1 MTPFHPNPRHPSLE
15 LRPRC
20 RSRIWSRCGPTALET
35 RVHRIARERPHR
47 RNSIPHTNR
56 FRSWPDRHRFAIDYP
71 RGSESDD
78 PLGRGSSFDPSTFP
92 VSASGTIAARPRPG
106 VTGGTSIALIRCVS
120 AITPTFEIGLAR
132 NRNLDLVKPRW
143 TQVQRGLTFATSN
156 GLHRTM
162 THDVKDAPKHRQ
174 LAHALRIRRCADR
187 FGRADSREPAECP
200 ISLVTPVCCPF

>member
-71 RGSESDD
+71 RGPESDD

-92 VSASGTIAARPRPG
+92 VSASGTIAARPRSWRHWGYIDRTDPMRIGDHSDFRNWTGEESKPG
-106 VTGGTSIALIRCVS
+106 SRQTPLDPGPTGFDFCNEQWP
-120 AITPTFEIGLAR
+120 TP
-132 NRNLDLVKPRW
+132 NDDP
-143 TQVQRGLTFATSN
+143 
-156 GLHRTM
+156 
-162 THDVKDAPKHRQ
+162 
-174 LAHALRIRRCADR
+174 
-187 FGRADSREPAECP
+187 
-200 ISLVTPVCCPF
+200 